1 MVYHNKLKSGEY
13 WKNTGSYS
21 MISKSIIYVSIT
33 IIGIAMAGLG
43 PTDNG

>member
-1 MVYHNKLKSGEY
+1 
-13 WKNTGSYS
+13 

-43 PTDNG
+43 PSNNE

>member
-1 MVYHNKLKSGEY
+1 
-13 WKNTGSYS
+13 

-43 PTDNG
+43 PSDNGKYYYFYVVADVSMIPT

>member
-1 MVYHNKLKSGEY
+1 
-13 WKNTGSYS
+13 

-33 IIGIAMAGLG
+33 IIGIAMTGLG

>member
-1 MVYHNKLKSGEY
+1 
-13 WKNTGSYS
+13 

-43 PTDNG
+43 PSDNG

>member
-1 MVYHNKLKSGEY
+1 
-13 WKNTGSYS
+13 

>member
-1 MVYHNKLKSGEY
+1 
-13 WKNTGSYS
+13 
-21 MISKSIIYVSIT
+21 MICKSIIYVSIT